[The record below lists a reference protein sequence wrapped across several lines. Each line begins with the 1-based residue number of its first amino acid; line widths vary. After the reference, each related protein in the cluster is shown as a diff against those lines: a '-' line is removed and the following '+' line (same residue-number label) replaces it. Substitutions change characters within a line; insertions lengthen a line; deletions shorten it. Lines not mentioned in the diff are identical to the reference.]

1 MFMFDVETLGVAS
14 DSVVLSMACIQFDPS
29 TDPTYKQLKD
39 SAFFVKFDAKDQV
52 TRLNRKIDKSTVEW
66 WGKQCLNA
74 KTKSLIPSS
83 ESDVTV
89 EDGITQFRSWVESK
103 SDKKSYV
110 WARGNLDEIVLR
122 SLEFQ
127 ATGDKDNTVFAYNRW
142 RDVRTAIDFLTGN
155 FNGYCQVDH
164 PDFNFDIDV
173 TKHNPIDDCASDIMM
188 LIYGKS
194 KITT

>member
-14 DSVVLSMACIQFDPS
+14 DSVVLSMACIQFDPAIN
-29 TDPTYKQLKD
+29 PTYKQLKD

-52 TRLNRKIDKSTVEW
+52 KRLHRKIDKSTVTW
-66 WGKQCLNA
+66 WSKQCLNA
-74 KTKSLIPSS
+74 KIKSLIPS

-89 EDGITQFRSWVESK
+89 ENGIAEFSQWVESK

-122 SLEFQ
+122 SLEYQ
-127 ATGDKDNTVFAYNRW
+127 VTGDKDNTVFAYSRW

-155 FNGYCQVDH
+155 LNGYCTVDH
-164 PDFNFDIDV
+164 PEFNFDIDV